1 MLESIAQIFGDGLA
15 GLGLANL
22 ALVLAVGLASAF
34 IRGLSGFGLALLL
47 VPIMALTIPPTE
59 AVIIANI
66 IGIAMGV
73 VGIRQA
79 AEEAEPSFKII
90 AILGVLLTPVGL
102 GLVSIADPAL
112 SGFVIAMVALL
123 TFGIIMLPKP
133 VKPIDGGNMLAGAT
147 GIVCGSLAGFA
158 GMPGPPVVAYYL
170 GRRVDKR
177 QARSSMFVIFLA
189 TSITALLSAVY
200 FDLITTRIIALSAV
214 LTPVVLLG
222 NWLGSLAFG
231 KISDFIWRAFAGVL
245 VGGAA
250 IMALIRL
257 F

>member
-1 MLESIAQIFGDGLA
+1 MPDSIGHIFADGLA
-15 GLGLANL
+15 DLTTAHL
-22 ALVLAVGLASAF
+22 ALVLVVGLASAF

-47 VPIMALTIPPTE
+47 VPIMALTIPPAE

-66 IGIAMGV
+66 IGTAMGF

-79 AEEAEPSFKII
+79 ARDAEPSFKLI

-102 GLVSIADPAL
+102 SLVAIAPPEV

-123 TFGIIMLPKP
+123 TFGIIMLPAPTRP
-133 VKPIDGGNMLAGAT
+133 VQGGKILTGAT
-147 GIVCGSLAGFA
+147 GVLCGVLAGFA

-170 GRRVDKR
+170 GRRVDKV
-177 QARSSMFVIFLA
+177 QARASMFTIFLA
-189 TSITALLSAVY
+189 TSITACISAYFLGLLNA
-200 FDLITTRIIALSAV
+200 RILALSAV
-214 LTPVVLLG
+214 LTPVVLFG

-231 KISDFIWRAFAGVL
+231 KINDFIWRAFAGVL

-250 IMALIRL
+250 IMALTRL

>member
-1 MLESIAQIFGDGLA
+1 MAELFTEVFSDGLA
-15 GLGLANL
+15 DLTSAHL
-22 ALVLAVGLASAF
+22 ALIMAVGLASAF

-47 VPIMALTIPPTE
+47 VPILALTIPPAD

-79 AEEAEPSFKII
+79 AKEAEPSFKPI

-102 GLVSIADPAL
+102 GLVAIVAPAV

-133 VKPIDGGNMLAGAT
+133 AKPISGGVMLAGMT
-147 GIVCGSLAGFA
+147 GAACGLLAGFA
-158 GMPGPPVVAYYL
+158 GMPGPPVVSYYL

-177 QARSSMFVIFLA
+177 QARASMFVIFLA
-189 TSITALLSAVY
+189 TCITALLSAFY
-200 FDLITTRIIALSAV
+200 FDLLNMRIVALSAV

-222 NWLGSLAFG
+222 NWLGGLAFG
-231 KISDFIWRAFAGVL
+231 KISDFIWRLFAGVL